1 MVTGAVLGLLG
12 CGGGSSVSETSVTEP
27 VVTEGTETSGLS
39 EELINTLSYMGNEER
54 LAYDIYNA
62 FYKEYNTT
70 VFNNI
75 ATNGE
80 YQHITLVQELIQ
92 KYKLDDNVD
101 FTNVDLDPLGYINTA
116 IEDMQ
121 AGTYDI
127 SDIQEL
133 YDSLIEQGSSEIE
146 ALKVGCI
153 VEVVD
158 INDLDRDIILAE
170 SENATDIV
178 AVFNTLRNG
187 SYNHYWSFDAA
198 LKQRKELDGCCPMAL
213 SLGHIDCPTIE
224 DYPPTN
230 NQ

>member
-1 MVTGAVLGLLG
+1 MVVGTILAVVG
-12 CGGGSSVSETSVTEP
+12 CGGGSSTATVVETSEISTELESP
-27 VVTEGTETSGLS
+27 TSNLS
-39 EELINTLSYMGNEER
+39 QELINTLAYMGNEER
-54 LAYDIYNA
+54 LAYDVYNA
-62 FYKEYNTT
+62 FYEKYGTN
-70 VFNNI
+70 VFTKI

-80 YQHITLVQELIQ
+80 YQHITLVQDLIQ
-92 KYKLDDNVD
+92 KYKLSDDVN

-187 SYNHYWSFDAA
+187 SYNHYWSFDDV
-198 LKQRKELDGCCPMAL
+198 LKQRGEEEGCCPLAL
-213 SLGHIDCPTIE
+213 TLGHTACPTTE
-224 DYPPTN
+224 DYPTSN
-230 NQ
+230 N